1 VAIDRSG
8 DLIVHSATD
17 VKVAMAR
24 Q

>member
-1 VAIDRSG
+1 VAIERSG